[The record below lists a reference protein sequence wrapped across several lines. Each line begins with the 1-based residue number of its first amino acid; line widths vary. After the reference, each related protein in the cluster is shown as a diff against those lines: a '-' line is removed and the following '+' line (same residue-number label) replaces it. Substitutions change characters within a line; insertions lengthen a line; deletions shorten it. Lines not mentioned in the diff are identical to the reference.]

1 MAAQKKKTG
10 KKAAPPPQKQV
21 RPVRREVGGFVCLLL
36 ALCVLVS
43 YFGVQAFF
51 LTLLEKLLKGLTG
64 YGYWLWAAAL
74 AVVGVVLVGHGGRPV
89 CLRVTGT
96 LAIPVLSGS
105 LLHLLLCRVAYA
117 PGAIGLPSLRDLW
130 VDGLSLRGGGAL
142 SGGLAALLKAGF
154 SSVVAGVLLALVSR
168 SPKHAHKLYLAYR
181 FIPLLF
187 ALGFAALLFSDDR
200 TFVVASTCIML
211 AYLTFEITSLNDFC
225 NAVKAGGLSLV
236 RMFGIARLAIT
247 GGMLAGWLLGFGS
260 SLLPPGMPPVPFA
273 VALGAVALVAA
284 STLVFTEKEV
294 FAVRGVADE
303 RILQEN
309 VARANGE
316 AEGYAA
322 NVESFGQRWGMSKR
336 EMEVLD
342 LLLKGRNTLYISQ
355 QLFIAT
361 GTAKTHI
368 YNIYRKTDVH
378 TKMELLDLFD
388 TFCFENARDDPSPR

>member
-10 KKAAPPPQKQV
+10 KKAAPPPQKQA

-154 SSVVAGVLLALVSR
+154 SSVVAGVLLAL
-168 SPKHAHKLYLAYR
+168 LLAGAV
-181 FIPLLF
+181 LLM
-187 ALGFAALLFSDDR
+187 LR
-200 TFVVASTCIML
+200 KTPQEVAQRARERRES
-211 AYLTFEITSLNDFC
+211 
-225 NAVKAGGLSLV
+225 
-236 RMFGIARLAIT
+236 ARLAR
-247 GGMLAGWLLGFGS
+247 AEDEEARLLEEEESPAAKRARGRS
-260 SLLPPGMPPVPFA
+260 AIDIPIDEPPAAQPVKAETLPEEQ
-273 VALGAVALVAA
+273 
-284 STLVFTEKEV
+284 TESGLFQPAPKRKLFSRRGED
-294 FAVRGVADE
+294 VRTD
-303 RILQEN
+303 
-309 VARANGE
+309 
-316 AEGYAA
+316 
-322 NVESFGQRWGMSKR
+322 
-336 EMEVLD
+336 
-342 LLLKGRNTLYISQ
+342 
-355 QLFIAT
+355 
-361 GTAKTHI
+361 
-368 YNIYRKTDVH
+368 RKSVV
-378 TKMELLDLFD
+378 
-388 TFCFENARDDPSPR
+388 

>member
-10 KKAAPPPQKQV
+10 KKAAPPPQKQA

-154 SSVVAGVLLALVSR
+154 SSVVAGVLLLFAVPRGCRAWMALVGAAYALVIGLSVIAGAWHR
-168 SPKHAHKLYLAYR
+168 PVDVVMSLLLAGG
-181 FIPLLF
+181 F
-187 ALGFAALLFSDDR
+187 ALLAMAFTRTSGMDAPGKRASSPSVQIVGTVMITAGVLCCCYAAY
-200 TFVVASTCIML
+200 IMWQI
-211 AYLTFEITSLNDFC
+211 EP
-225 NAVKAGGLSLV
+225 GLSLSASWASV
-236 RMFGIARLAIT
+236 GAHVSTFAMIAGVSSLVF
-247 GGMLAGWLLGFGS
+247 GMLLAMRQITASPLSRAGLVGA
-260 SLLPPGMPPVPFA
+260 PPAPP
-273 VALGAVALVAA
+273 
-284 STLVFTEKEV
+284 KK
-294 FAVRGVADE
+294 
-303 RILQEN
+303 
-309 VARANGE
+309 
-316 AEGYAA
+316 
-322 NVESFGQRWGMSKR
+322 KR
-336 EMEVLD
+336 
-342 LLLKGRNTLYISQ
+342 
-355 QLFIAT
+355 
-361 GTAKTHI
+361 
-368 YNIYRKTDVH
+368 
-378 TKMELLDLFD
+378 
-388 TFCFENARDDPSPR
+388 

>member
-10 KKAAPPPQKQV
+10 KKAAPPPQKQAC
-21 RPVRREVGGFVCLLL
+21 PGRREVGGFVCLLL

-154 SSVVAGVLLALVSR
+154 SSVVAGVLLALLLAGAVLLAVLRTGTRAADTANLTVYLRVS
-168 SPKHAHKLYLAYR
+168 
-181 FIPLLF
+181 PLLLLALSGVCCGAVDLGLRLLMRRDAPIKTVGLEFELCGQPIRLRAAPDTGCHLRDPITCLPVLVVSYPDAKARLPGPAVDFLEQWF
-187 ALGFAALLFSDDR
+187 AGATQADPPPGARLRLVPCGTAADRTLLPGFAVPGIGLITEKGVLGLGRSAVVFAPRSFGSTAYEAL
-200 TFVVASTCIML
+200 
-211 AYLTFEITSLNDFC
+211 YGNDF
-225 NAVKAGGLSLV
+225 L
-236 RMFGIARLAIT
+236 
-247 GGMLAGWLLGFGS
+247 
-260 SLLPPGMPPVPFA
+260 
-273 VALGAVALVAA
+273 
-284 STLVFTEKEV
+284 
-294 FAVRGVADE
+294 
-303 RILQEN
+303 
-309 VARANGE
+309 
-316 AEGYAA
+316 
-322 NVESFGQRWGMSKR
+322 
-336 EMEVLD
+336 
-342 LLLKGRNTLYISQ
+342 
-355 QLFIAT
+355 
-361 GTAKTHI
+361 
-368 YNIYRKTDVH
+368 
-378 TKMELLDLFD
+378 
-388 TFCFENARDDPSPR
+388 